1 MGMKPLT
8 PLEIGIDMLMD
19 MLSDIDMDMDIPP
32 RARSNPNGVVKP
44 NASLDRCASVLTV
57 NLFRSREAD
66 ATPEARNKY
75 DTDNFILSLSF
86 FYKIEIIYSTIVLQL
101 FFFRVFYGKYELV
114 VMDWL
119 SSFVTVTMN

>member
-57 NLFRSREAD
+57 NLFRSREAE
-66 ATPEARNKY
+66 ATPQAKRKY
-75 DTDNFILSLSF
+75 DTTNFILS
-86 FYKIEIIYSTIVLQL
+86 YIYLCMRERERQL
-101 FFFRVFYGKYELV
+101 
-114 VMDWL
+114 M
-119 SSFVTVTMN
+119 